1 MSNALEP
8 LTKNPLMLSA
18 TDLDTNVAVR
28 QGIFSCLK
36 IKQAKLRLVPAAVS
50 VLVQMSAFA
59 TVLLSVLAIHYI
71 IQFQFSI
78 FSIVLMQAI
87 IASGLSMLVG
97 MARWWRWIHFCFPL
111 ALWGMSMWQV
121 PNELYMIGFLMTL
134 SLYWTTFRSQVPFYP
149 SRPNVWRKVSEL
161 VPEDKAIR
169 MIDIGSGLGD
179 LSMHLAKSKPNSQ
192 IEGIEIAPL
201 PWFISKLRAI
211 FKGSSATFKL
221 GDYNQLSFA
230 DYDVVFAYLSP
241 AAMPALWQ
249 KAQQEMQAG
258 SMLISYEFDIPGA
271 NASLCIKGEKQSS
284 NLYVWK
290 L

>member
-1 MSNALEP
+1 MGNAFEP

-18 TDLDTNVAVR
+18 TDFASNVAVK

-36 IKQAKLRLVPAAVS
+36 FKQAKLRLVPAAVS
-50 VLVQMSAFA
+50 VLVQMIAFA
-59 TVLLSVLAIHYI
+59 TVLLSVLAIHHFI
-71 IQFQFSI
+71 HFQFSI
-78 FSIVLMQAI
+78 FSIVLMQAT
-87 IASGLSMLVG
+87 IASGLSILVG

-121 PNELYMIGFLMTL
+121 PNEVYLIGFLMTL

-149 SRPNVWRKVSEL
+149 SRPHVWRTVSAL
-161 VPEDKAIR
+161 IPLDKTIR

-179 LSMHLAKSKPNSQ
+179 LSMHLAKSKPNSK

-201 PWFISKLRAI
+201 PWIISKLRAI
-211 FKGSSATFKL
+211 LTGSMAKFKL
-221 GDYNQLSFA
+221 GDYHQLNFA

-241 AAMPALWQ
+241 AAMPTLWQ

-258 SMLISYEFDIPGA
+258 SMIISYEFDIPGA
-271 NASLCIKGEKQSS
+271 HASQCIIGEKQSP

-290 L
+290 M